1 MTTLNQYKIYQVDA
15 FTRNKLSGNP
25 AGVVTNADSLTDIQM
40 QQIARELNNSE
51 TAFILHPT
59 TDQADI
65 RIRFFTPTTEVPI
78 CGHATIG
85 ANFARA
91 IENNLSS
98 QTIIQQT
105 EAGNLPIHIEKTS
118 DSYQITM
125 TQGEIVVDDPLSNNI
140 QTEILQALGIT
151 EEQRDHTCPMAL
163 ASTGAP
169 KIMIAVNNLETL
181 DNLEPDLEALK
192 AITPKINCN
201 GYFVFVMTPNQT
213 KLVHARMFSPANG
226 IPEDPVTGN
235 ANGPLG
241 AYLIKYNLVKTTGDL
256 FEFSIIQGEKIKRP
270 GTMHVKVYLDKG
282 KPIKIQII
290 GDAVIA
296 FATTIEI

>member
-1 MTTLNQYKIYQVDA
+1 MKNYHIYQVDA
-15 FTRNKLSGNP
+15 FTKNKLLGNP
-25 AGVVTNADSLTDIQM
+25 AGVVTNAEGLSDQQM

-51 TAFILHPT
+51 TAFICPAT

-91 IENNLSS
+91 VENNLES

-105 EAGNLPIHIEKTS
+105 GAGNLPIDISKKD

-125 TQGEIVVDDPLSNNI
+125 TQGKITIDDPLPEEI
-140 QTEILQALGIT
+140 QIEIINALGIT
-151 EEQRDHTCPMAL
+151 KKQRNSACPMVK
-163 ASTGAP
+163 ASTGAA
-169 KIMIAVNNLETL
+169 KVMIAIDSQETL

-192 AITPKINCN
+192 KITPKIDCN
-201 GYFVFVMTPNQT
+201 GYFVFVMTPD
-213 KLVHARMFSPANG
+213 KKELIHGRMFSPANG
-226 IPEDPVTGN
+226 INEDPVTGN

-241 AYLIKYNLVKTTGDL
+241 AYLVKYGLVQTSGDL
-256 FEFSIIQGEKIKRP
+256 FEFSIVQGEKIKRP
-270 GTMHVKVYLDKG
+270 GTMRVKIHLQNGQPV
-282 KPIKIQII
+282 KIQIV

-296 FATTIEI
+296 FATTITL